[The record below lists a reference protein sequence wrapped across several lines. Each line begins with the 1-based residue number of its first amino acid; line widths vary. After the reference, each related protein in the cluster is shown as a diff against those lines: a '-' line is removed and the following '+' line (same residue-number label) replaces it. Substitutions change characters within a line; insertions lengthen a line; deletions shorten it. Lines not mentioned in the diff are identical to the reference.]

1 MNNIIDK
8 EYSKNLWQSLKAMDT
23 LSNVPNDAHAPNLT
37 LFLPTEDN
45 VRYQKVL
52 KANSSF
58 RQIATTAVTNHTDN
72 TIYVSNFAESAQWT
86 APGGPINLYDS
97 VDTFDRLPI
106 DCHKLAM
113 VTQIDEYFA
122 QDAAFDFKSYFI
134 LMLAKAFSRAEDNA
148 FVNGTG
154 IDMPKGIL
162 HENYGA
168 ETGLIGS
175 ATNLSADDVIR
186 LYFSLDKEYRKNA
199 SWMMNDDTLMALRSL
214 KDSSGRFIF
223 ENDLLLGKPVS
234 INNAMPS
241 EATGTKPIAFGD
253 FSYYWIVDR
262 MPLSVR
268 ALYEKFI
275 NTQHIGYLAIEYLDG
290 VLSRRDAIKVVQ
302 MA

>member
-1 MNNIIDK
+1 MNQIIDK
-8 EYSKNLWQSLKAMDT
+8 EYSKNLWRSLKAMDT
-23 LSNVPNDAHAPNLT
+23 LSNVPNEAHAQNLT
-37 LFLPTEDN
+37 FFLPTEDN
-45 VRYQKVL
+45 VRFQKVL
-52 KANSSF
+52 AANSSF

-72 TIYVSNFAESAQWT
+72 TIYVSNFTESAQWT
-86 APGGPINLYDS
+86 VPGGPINLYDS
-97 VDTFDRLPI
+97 VDTFGRLPI
-106 DCHKLAM
+106 ECHKLAM
-113 VTQIDEYFA
+113 VTQMDEYFV
-122 QDAAFDFKSYFI
+122 QDAAFDFKSYFT

-162 HENYGA
+162 HDTYGA
-168 ETGLIGS
+168 ETGLTAS
-175 ATNLSADDVIR
+175 TTSLSADDVIR

-199 SWMMNDDTLMALRSL
+199 RWMMNDDTFMALRSL

-223 ENDLLLGKPVS
+223 ENDLLLSKPVI

-241 EATGTKPIAFGD
+241 AATGMKPIAFGD

-302 MA
+302 MP